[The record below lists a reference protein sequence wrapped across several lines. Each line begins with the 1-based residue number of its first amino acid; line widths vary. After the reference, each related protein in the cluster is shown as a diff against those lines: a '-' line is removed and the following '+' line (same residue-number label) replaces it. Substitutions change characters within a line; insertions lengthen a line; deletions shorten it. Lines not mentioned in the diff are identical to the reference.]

1 MSGENVKQQLNS
13 RPNAWTAA
21 IRLCLG
27 AGLISLFSIASAQA
41 ATLSAAQKALFED
54 KVLPVLQGQC
64 FECHSHAGNKMKGGL
79 VLDTLGGFITGGDSG
94 PAIVVGKP
102 EESLLIKAIKHTDD
116 HLKMPAKKPKL
127 SEEEI
132 QYLSDWIKLG
142 APWPGSDLSK
152 IKPRGKITDE
162 DRQWW
167 SFQPIKQPALPNVKD
182 TAWSKNELDRFI
194 LARLEKEN
202 LKPASEAERGALI
215 RRVTFDLTGLPPT
228 PGEVDNF
235 IHDTSPK
242 AYENLIDR
250 LLASPRYG
258 ERWARHWLDLVRY
271 ADSDGYRIDDYRPL
285 SWQYRDYV
293 IKSFNA
299 DKPYN
304 LFVKEQLAGDEL
316 YPNNPDAIIATGFL
330 RHWIYEYNNRD
341 VRGQWTTILNDITD
355 TTGDVFFG
363 MSLQCARCHDHKYDP
378 LLQKDYF
385 RLQAFFAPILPRE
398 DIVAAT
404 EKDKK
409 EHAAKMV
416 AWETKTAEI
425 RKEIEEIEAK
435 YRPAAAKKA
444 IIMFPDEIQAM
455 IAKPVAEREPLEHQ
469 LAELAYRQVYYEYD
483 RMERTI
489 KGEDKDRYLAL
500 KKQLAQF
507 DKEKP
512 APLPV
517 AYAATDMGPKA
528 PPVFIPKKGKE
539 PVEPGFLSVLDE
551 KPATIKPLASTPNS
565 TGRRAT
571 LAEWLTQPENPLTA
585 RVIVNRIWQYHF
597 GKGLASSASDLGKL
611 GEEPS
616 HPELLDWMASQFVK
630 DGWSLKKL
638 HKSILMSATYR
649 QSVTHPQMEVGKLK
663 DPENKL
669 YWRANVR
676 RLDAEQ
682 IRDAIFSVT
691 GELEDKAGGP
701 GVIASEPRRSIY
713 TRIMRNTRDPLIDV
727 FDAPLW
733 FNSVSARDTTTT
745 PVQSLLLINSQ
756 LMLQRAKAFAERLEK
771 EGSADE
777 ARLVDYAF
785 QLAYGRSPSPKET
798 TAAVQFI
805 KEQEER
811 IDPVR
816 AGSAK
821 AAFLYD
827 KLPYR
832 DGQAALMSPEGPQSR
847 FEVPATGIMP
857 TNEFTI
863 ESFVL
868 VRSVYE
874 NGSVRTIAA
883 NWMGSETQPGW
894 SFGIT
899 GKASR
904 RKPQTLVLQLTGN
917 KLDGKFGNE
926 AIFSDQHIQFDKP
939 YYVAASVKLAKDG
952 KPGQVS
958 FYVKDLSNDD
968 EPLLIAKINHTITG
982 GYASKQPFTIG
993 GRTGQGQSFFDGLI
1007 DDVRL
1012 SNKALDVNQ
1021 ILFTSET
1028 LNKHVVGY
1036 WQFEAKPDVFRD
1048 ATGNGLDIR
1057 PSAVFAKT
1065 KVNVRKT
1072 ALIDFC
1078 HILLNSNEFLYV
1090 E

>member
-1 MSGENVKQQLNS
+1 MKILF
-13 RPNAWTAA
+13 TILAA
-21 IRLCLG
+21 GVLG
-27 AGLISLFSIASAQA
+27 GTMEA
-41 ATLSAAQKALFED
+41 ATITASQRVLFED
-54 KVLPVLQGQC
+54 KVAPILQGKC
-64 FECHSHAGNKMKGGL
+64 FECHSHSANKMKGGL
-79 VLDTLGGFITGGDSG
+79 ALDSLSGLITGGDSG
-94 PAIVVGKP
+94 PAIVSGKP
-102 EESLLIKAIKHTDD
+102 DESLLLKAVRHTGE
-116 HLKMPAKKPKL
+116 LKMPSKAPKL
-127 SEEEI
+127 SDEEI
-132 QYLSDWIKLG
+132 SYLAEWVREG
-142 APWPGSDLSK
+142 APWPGTDLSK
-152 IKPRGKITDE
+152 LKPRGKITAE

-167 SFQPIKQPALPNVKD
+167 SFQPLKQPAVPEVKD
-182 TAWSKNELDRFI
+182 GGWSKNAIDKFI
-194 LARLEKEN
+194 FARLEKEG
-202 LKPASEAERGALI
+202 LKPAPEADRANLI

-235 IHDTSPK
+235 IHDTSPN
-242 AYENLIDR
+242 AYEKLVDR
-250 LLASPRYG
+250 LLESPRYG

-285 SWQYRDYV
+285 SWRYRDYV
-293 IKSFNA
+293 VKSFNT

-316 YPNNPDAIIATGFL
+316 YPNNPDALIATGFL

-341 VRGQWTTILNDITD
+341 VRGQWTTIMNDLTD
-355 TTGDVFFG
+355 TAGDVFFG
-363 MSLQCARCHDHKYDP
+363 LSMQCARCHDHKYDP
-378 LLQKDYF
+378 ILQKDYF

-398 DIVAAT
+398 DLIAAT
-404 EKDKK
+404 DKEKT
-409 EHAAKMV
+409 EYAQKMV
-416 AWETKTAEI
+416 AWEEKTAPV
-425 RKEIEEIEAK
+425 RKEIDEIEVK

-444 IIMFPDEIQAM
+444 IIMFPDDIQEM
-455 IAKPVAEREPLEHQ
+455 INKPTAKREPLEHQ
-469 LAELAYRQVYYEYD
+469 LAELAYRQVTYEYD

-500 KKQLAQF
+500 KKQLTQF
-507 DKEKP
+507 EKEKP
-512 APLPV
+512 ADLPIALAV
-517 AYAATDMGPKA
+517 TDLGPKA

-539 PVEPGFLSVLDE
+539 PIEPGFLSVLDE
-551 KPATIKPLASTPNS
+551 RPADIKPVPTAPNS
-565 TGRRAT
+565 TGRRAA

-585 RVIVNRIWQYHF
+585 RVIANRIWQYHF
-597 GKGLASSASDLGKL
+597 GHGLASSASDLGKL
-611 GEEPS
+611 GEQPS
-616 HPELLDWMASQFVK
+616 HLELLNWLASEFVK
-630 DGWSLKKL
+630 EGWSIKKY
-638 HKSILMSATYR
+638 HKLIVTSATYK
-649 QSVTHPQMEVGKLK
+649 QSVTHPNAELGKLK
-663 DPENKL
+663 DPENRL
-669 YWRANVR
+669 YWRGNVR

-682 IRDAIFSVT
+682 IRDAVFAVT
-691 GELEDKAGGP
+691 GELEMKAGGP
-701 GVIASEPRRSIY
+701 GVNATEPRRSVY

-733 FNSVSARDTTTT
+733 FNSASARDTTTT

-785 QLAYGRSPSPKET
+785 QLAYGRSPTPKET
-798 TAAVQFI
+798 TSAVQFL

-832 DGQAALMSPEGPQSR
+832 DGQAALMSPESAQSR
-847 FEVPATGIMP
+847 FEVPPTGIMP
-857 TNEFTI
+857 TNDFTI

-883 NWMGSETQPGW
+883 QWAGGDAQPGW
-894 SFGIT
+894 GFGIT
-899 GKASR
+899 GKQSR
-904 RKPQTLVLQLTGN
+904 RKPQTLVMQISGQ

-926 AIFSDQHIQFDKP
+926 AIFSDQQIQLNKP
-939 YYVAASVKLAKDG
+939 YYVSAAVQLAKNG
-952 KPGQVS
+952 KPGQVT

-968 EPLLIAKINHTITG
+968 EQLQIAKVPHTIIG
-982 GYASKQPFTIG
+982 GFANKQPFTIG
-993 GRTGQGQSFFDGLI
+993 GRPGQGQSFFDGLI

-1012 SNKALDVNQ
+1012 SDVALPLEQ
-1021 ILFTSET
+1021 ILFTSESQ
-1028 LNKHVVGY
+1028 NKHNIGY

-1048 ATGNGLDIR
+1048 ATGHGLDIK
-1057 PSAVFAKT
+1057 PSASFAKT